1 MPGPFY
7 AVRLSVRYAET
18 DQMGVVH
25 HSVYPVWFEVART
38 ALSRAVGVPYP
49 EWEHRGI
56 LLMVGELT
64 CRYRRPARYDDDITV
79 WVRVGEIASR
89 RVVFQYRVEG
99 PSGDVLVEGETRH
112 VVVDRTTRRPT
123 VIPDDLRAAL
133 LRSPA

>member
-1 MPGPFY
+1 VPDPYY

-38 ALSRAVGVPYP
+38 ALSRAVGVPYS
-49 EWEHRGI
+49 EWERRGI

-64 CRYRRPARYDDDITV
+64 CRYRRSARYDDDVTV
-79 WVRVGEIASR
+79 WVRVAEIASR

-112 VVVDRTTRRPT
+112 LVVDRATRRPT

-133 LRSPA
+133 LRNPG